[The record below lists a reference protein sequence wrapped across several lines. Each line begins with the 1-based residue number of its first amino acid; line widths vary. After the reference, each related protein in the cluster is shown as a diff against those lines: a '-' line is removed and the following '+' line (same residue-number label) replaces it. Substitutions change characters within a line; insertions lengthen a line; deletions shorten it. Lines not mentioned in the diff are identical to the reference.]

1 MVPLTNE
8 EVLIAGMV
16 LLFAILT
23 GGTVFLNWK
32 SRRTKEILTIE
43 KVLERLEKQGSV
55 LGLVDSNTKPSNGE
69 QRLTN
74 GWVNISFKEESS
86 SIGLVTT
93 ITATAGNMSGAVV
106 IKANR
111 KMILSVNNNPPKEK
125 NTTAQKILDIVREV
139 ATQKPANVKRQRTS
153 YA

>member
-8 EVLIAGMV
+8 EVLIAGMI

-23 GGTVFLNWK
+23 CGTVFLNWK

-55 LGLVDSNTKPSNGE
+55 LGLVDSNTKPNNGE

-74 GWVNISFKEESS
+74 GWINISFKEESS

-93 ITATAGNMSGAVV
+93 ITATAGNTSGTVV

-125 NTTAQKILDIVREV
+125 NTTAKKILDIVREV
-139 ATQKPANVKRQRTS
+139 ATQKPANAKRQRTS